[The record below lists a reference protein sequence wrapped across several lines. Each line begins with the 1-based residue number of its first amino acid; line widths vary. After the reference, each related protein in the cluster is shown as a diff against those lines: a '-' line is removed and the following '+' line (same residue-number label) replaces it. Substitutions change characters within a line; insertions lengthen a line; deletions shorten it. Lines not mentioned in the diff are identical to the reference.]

1 MTQTVRSYAQC
12 HMQNWKI
19 REVWKMLCHKISQSV
34 HQSVNPPIHL
44 SISLSIHSSIPITPF
59 LFLLYLL
66 WEPFS
71 TRNHGITFQ
80 FDHILSG
87 KLQGFIGSNHRFQFS
102 LLSAPVRTYL
112 LKSSVLTSPLFNF
125 SHTLYPLVCLPACIV
140 SLALFSS
147 SFALPSLLVPL
158 LSSKLPWHFPL
169 FSPSSLAFGCILLL
183 NAQAQRQVQTKR
195 RRERKR
201 KRERKNRQI

>member
-1 MTQTVRSYAQC
+1 
-12 HMQNWKI
+12 
-19 REVWKMLCHKISQSV
+19 MLCHKISQSV

-125 SHTLYPLVCLPACIV
+125 SHTLYPLVCLAACID
-140 SLALFSS
+140 
-147 SFALPSLLVPL
+147 
-158 LSSKLPWHFPL
+158 
-169 FSPSSLAFGCILLL
+169 
-183 NAQAQRQVQTKR
+183 
-195 RRERKR
+195 RKSVV
-201 KRERKNRQI
+201 